1 MKRRLVS
8 LAVVVAAVGL
18 VLVGCSQAAP
28 APAPTKAPEAPKA
41 AEPTKA
47 AAPAA
52 AQPTAAAPAKKVDFP
67 QKGKSITLIMPWGAG
82 GGSDVGARLLTPL
95 MEKDLG
101 TSIEVVNKTGGG
113 SQVGI
118 TEMVKARPDGYT
130 FGMTNLPAT
139 PAIYLDADRKAPFGR
154 KDLQP
159 IANHVFDPIAIAV
172 AKDSKY
178 KSMKDLMDAA
188 KASPGKITISTS
200 GIMSA
205 THIAFLS
212 LQKNTSTQFAFV
224 PFDNNGQMRAA
235 LLGGHVDA
243 EGGTVGD
250 LVPGVKSGDIRILA
264 VFDKAESKFLPGV
277 KTAQSQGY
285 NIEAGTA
292 RAFSVPAGTPKDVV
306 DVLAA
311 AIKKAMSDEEHKKK
325 MEEQGLELRYM
336 DAIQLSAYWDQV
348 DATLKPIIDDS
359 KKK

>member
-8 LAVVVAAVGL
+8 LAAVVAVAGMMM
-18 VLVGCSQAAP
+18 VGCSQAAP
-28 APAPTKAPEAPKA
+28 APAATKAPEAPKA

-52 AQPTAAAPAKKVDFP
+52 AQPTAAAVAKKVEWP
-67 QKGKSITLIMPWGAG
+67 QKGKAITLIMPWGAG

-118 TEMVKARPDGYT
+118 AELAKAKPDGYT

-139 PAIYLDADRKAPFGR
+139 PAIYLDADRKSPFGR
-154 KDLQP
+154 QDLQP
-159 IANHVFDPIAIAV
+159 IANHVLDPIAIAV

-178 KSMKDLMDAA
+178 KNMKDLMDAA
-188 KASPGKITISTS
+188 KANPGKVTISTS

-224 PFDNNGQMRAA
+224 PFDNNGQMRSA

-250 LVPGVKSGDIRILA
+250 LVPGVKSGDIRILGI
-264 VFDKAESKFLPGV
+264 FDKSESKFLPGV
-277 KTAQSQGY
+277 PTAASQGFS
-285 NIEAGTA
+285 IEAGTA

-306 DVLAA
+306 AVLAA
-311 AIKKAMSDEEHKKK
+311 SIQKAMQDPEHKKK
-325 MEEQGLELRYM
+325 MEEQGLDLRYM
-336 DAIQLSAYWDQV
+336 DATQLSTYWDQV
-348 DATLKPIIDDS
+348 DATLKPIIEDS

>member
-1 MKRRLVS
+1 M
-8 LAVVVAAVGL
+8 VVMCLLSAGVFL
-18 VLVGCSQAAP
+18 
-28 APAPTKAPEAPKA
+28 
-41 AEPTKA
+41 A
-47 AAPAA
+47 AADAA
-52 AQPTAAAPAKKVDFP
+52 TTKVDFP
-67 QKGKSITLIMPWGAG
+67 QKGKTITLIVPWGAG

-101 TSIEVVNKTGGG
+101 VPIEVLNKTGGG

-118 TEMVKARPDGYT
+118 TALVKAKPDGYT

-154 KDLQP
+154 KDFQP
-159 IANHVFDPIAIAV
+159 IAVHVFDPICLAV
-172 AKDSKY
+172 AKNSPY
-178 KSMKDLMDAA
+178 KNFKDFMDAA
-188 KASPGKITISTS
+188 KANPGKITVATS

-212 LQKNTSTQFAFV
+212 LQKNTNTKLAFV

-235 LLGGHVDA
+235 TMGGHVNS

-250 LVPGVKSGDIRILA
+250 MVPGVKSGDIRILA
-264 VFDKAESKFLPGV
+264 VFDKGASPFLPGAA
-277 KTAQSQGY
+277 TALSQGY
-285 NIEAGTA
+285 SITA
-292 RAFSVPAGTPKDVV
+292 ATVRAFCVPAGTPKEIV

-325 MEEQGLELRYM
+325 MEASGLELRYM
-336 DAIQLSAYWDQV
+336 GATELSAYWDQV
-348 DATLKPIIDDS
+348 DTILKPIIEES

>member
-1 MKRRLVS
+1 MKRRLVT
-8 LAVVVAAVGL
+8 LATVVAVAGL
-18 VLVGCSQAAP
+18 VAIGCSQAAP
-28 APAPTKAPEAPKA
+28 VPAPTSNASEQGKTSA
-41 AEPTKA
+41 
-47 AAPAA
+47 
-52 AQPTAAAPAKKVDFP
+52 PTAAPKKADWP
-67 QKGKSITLIMPWGAG
+67 QKGKVITLIMPWGAG

-95 MEKDLG
+95 MEKELG
-101 TSIEVVNKTGGG
+101 TTIEVVNKTGGG

-118 TEMVKARPDGYT
+118 TELAKAKPDGYT

-139 PAIYLDADRKAPFGR
+139 PAIYLDADRKAAFTR

-159 IANHVFDPIAIAV
+159 VANHVFDPIAIAV

-178 KSMKDLMDAA
+178 KTMKDLMDAA
-188 KASPGKITISTS
+188 KANPGKITISTS
-200 GIMSA
+200 GILSA

-212 LQKNTSTQFAFV
+212 LQKKTNTEFSFV
-224 PFDNNGQMRAA
+224 PFDNNGQMRSA

-277 KTAQSQGY
+277 PTAISQGY
-285 NIEAGTA
+285 DIEAGTA
-292 RAFSVPAGTPKDVV
+292 RAFSVPAGTPKEVV
-306 DVLAA
+306 DILAA
-311 AIKKAMSDEEHKKK
+311 SIQKGMQNEEHRKK

-336 DAIQLSAYWDQV
+336 DAEQLSAYWDQV
-348 DATLKPIIDDS
+348 DATLKPIIEES